1 MIKRI
6 SRSLSS
12 SSASLIAI
20 LMGLLLGFIILL
32 ISNPQNAIRGL
43 STILMGGF
51 NNGMKG
57 LGQVLYFATP
67 IIMTGLSVGFAF
79 KTGMF
84 NIGASG
90 QLMVGGLASVWVG
103 VTWTWLPQEIHW
115 VVALLAGMLAGMGW
129 GVIVGVFRSFFNVNE
144 VITSIMLNYIA
155 LYSVNYLIKNS
166 HLYDSLKNQTVDVT
180 ASAVIPKAGLDQ
192 AFYVLKGRFLDASS
206 VNAGIFIAIGF
217 AILIYIL
224 LHRTTFG
231 FEIKASGL
239 NRQASLYAG
248 ISVKKSIISSMA
260 IAGALSGIAGALMYL
275 APPNGMHIHVAEVLA
290 AQGFNGI
297 AVALLGMSNPIGII
311 FSGLFIAHITVGGSY
326 LQSLKY
332 MKEIIDVIIGVII
345 YFSAFAL
352 FVRDLLRKS
361 AKVRGLASHE
371 RESTVERE
379 DE

>member
-1 MIKRI
+1 MMQKIRK
-6 SRSLSS
+6 SLSS

-20 LMGLLLGFIILL
+20 LMGLVIGFIILL
-32 ISNPQNAIRGL
+32 ISNPANALRGL
-43 STILMGGF
+43 WTILQGGL

-57 LGQVLYFATP
+57 MGQVLYYATP

-84 NIGASG
+84 NIGATG

-103 VTWTWLPQEIHW
+103 VSWTWLPPELHW
-115 VVALLAGMLAGMGW
+115 LVAMLAGMVAGMGW
-129 GVIVGVFRSFFNVNE
+129 GVIVGVFRAFFNVNE
-144 VITSIMLNYIA
+144 VITSIMLNYIG
-155 LYSVNYLIKNS
+155 LYGVNFLVKNS
-166 HLYDSLKNQTVDVT
+166 HLYDSLKNQTVDVA

-192 AFYVLKGRFLDASS
+192 VFFVLKGRFHDASS

-217 AILIYIL
+217 AILVYFL

-231 FEIKASGL
+231 YEIKASGF
-239 NRQASLYAG
+239 NRDASLYAG

-260 IAGALSGIAGALMYL
+260 IAGGLSGVAGALMYL
-275 APPNGMHIHVAEVLA
+275 APANGMHIHVAEVLA

-352 FVRDLLRKS
+352 FVRDLMLKA
-361 AKVRGLASHE
+361 AKTRNLATQDKGPDDKE
-371 RESTVERE
+371 AK
-379 DE
+379 

>member
-1 MIKRI
+1 MMQKIRK
-6 SRSLSS
+6 SLSS

-20 LMGLLLGFIILL
+20 LMGLILGFIVLL
-32 ISNPQNAIRGL
+32 ISNPSNALRGL
-43 STILMGGF
+43 WTILLGGM

-57 LGQVLYFATP
+57 MGQVLYFATP

-90 QLMVGGLASVWVG
+90 QLMIGGFAAIWVG
-103 VTWTWLPQEIHW
+103 VTWTWLPPEIHW
-115 VVALLAGMLAGMGW
+115 LVAMLAGMLAGMGW
-129 GVIVGVFRSFFNVNE
+129 GVIVGVFRAFFNVNE
-144 VITSIMLNYIA
+144 VITSIMLNYIG
-155 LYSVNYLIKNS
+155 LYGVNYLIKNT
-166 HLYDSLKNQTVDVT
+166 HLYDSLKNQTLDV
-180 ASAVIPKAGLDQ
+180 AAGAVIPRAGLDQ
-192 AFYVLKGRFLDASS
+192 IFYVLKGRFHDASS
-206 VNAGIFIAIGF
+206 VNAGIFIAIIF
-217 AILIYIL
+217 AILIYFVL
-224 LHRTTFG
+224 QRTTFG
-231 FEIKASGL
+231 YEIKASGF
-239 NRQASLYAG
+239 NRHASLYAG

-260 IAGALSGIAGALMYL
+260 IAGGLSGVAGALMYL

-311 FSGLFIAHITVGGSY
+311 CSGLFIAHITVGGSY

-352 FVRDLLRKS
+352 FVRDFLGKS
-361 AKVRGLASHE
+361 VKSRGLAAPQETSADK
-371 RESTVERE
+371 E
-379 DE
+379 DK